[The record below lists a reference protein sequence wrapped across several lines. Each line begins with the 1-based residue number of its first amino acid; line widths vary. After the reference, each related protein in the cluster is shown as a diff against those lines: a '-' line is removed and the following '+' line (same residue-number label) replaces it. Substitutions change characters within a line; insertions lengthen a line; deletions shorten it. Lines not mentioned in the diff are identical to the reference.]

1 MFRNRKLRT
10 KLFLGFA
17 LVLILSTVSTI
28 AAIRYMRQIVEN
40 AEAMTYYAHT
50 AVTRALST
58 ESTIIK
64 MSREVKDLVLAETQ
78 ADLQAQK
85 VKVDE
90 LEQEVLAGFEALR
103 ERFTGDPT
111 LIDEAVQAFLDWQ
124 PIRADTISFKEQRYD
139 NLAAEV
145 TRRRGTPQVQLIE
158 QYISRI
164 VEEAEAQATEF
175 ERQVMAD
182 AEQAVRLT
190 LVALVIAY
198 GVAVVAAFY
207 ITGTITKP
215 VKGLLALAQEIAEGN
230 LAGSVATMRWHN
242 DEVGQLGQALFAMR
256 DGLREMVQS
265 VTDAVRVVTSSAEEM
280 SAGTQEVSASVEELA
295 STANQFAMSVDKL
308 NQIAQEM
315 TDSAKKTDTLA
326 TRGTDAIER
335 TVSLMSEI
343 SNVVTVLS
351 TDIKD
356 LGQQSEQIEE
366 IVGIITGIAE
376 QTNLLALNAA
386 IEAARAGEQGRGF
399 AVVADEVRK
408 LAEQSAQAAGE
419 ITQLIQ
425 QIRSSARASVERA
438 DAGTRRVEEGMTVVA
453 DTGQTFAEIAD
464 VISGLVG
471 EIGETAG
478 AVQEMAAGS
487 EEMGA
492 MAEQQS
498 SSVQQMANLA
508 SQVADA
514 AAEVNR
520 QMKRFKLN

>member
-1 MFRNRKLRT
+1 
-10 KLFLGFA
+10 
-17 LVLILSTVSTI
+17 
-28 AAIRYMRQIVEN
+28 
-40 AEAMTYYAHT
+40 
-50 AVTRALST
+50 
-58 ESTIIK
+58 
-64 MSREVKDLVLAETQ
+64 
-78 ADLQAQK
+78 
-85 VKVDE
+85 
-90 LEQEVLAGFEALR
+90 
-103 ERFTGDPT
+103 
-111 LIDEAVQAFLDWQ
+111 
-124 PIRADTISFKEQRYD
+124 
-139 NLAAEV
+139 
-145 TRRRGTPQVQLIE
+145 
-158 QYISRI
+158 
-164 VEEAEAQATEF
+164 
-175 ERQVMAD
+175 
-182 AEQAVRLT
+182 
-190 LVALVIAY
+190 
-198 GVAVVAAFY
+198 
-207 ITGTITKP
+207 
-215 VKGLLALAQEIAEGN
+215 
-230 LAGSVATMRWHN
+230 
-242 DEVGQLGQALFAMR
+242 
-256 DGLREMVQS
+256 
-265 VTDAVRVVTSSAEEM
+265 
-280 SAGTQEVSASVEELA
+280 
-295 STANQFAMSVDKL
+295 
-308 NQIAQEM
+308 
-315 TDSAKKTDTLA
+315 
-326 TRGTDAIER
+326 
-335 TVSLMSEI
+335 MSEI

-425 QIRSSARASVERA
+425 QIRSSARTSVERA

-487 EEMGA
+487 EEIGA